1 MTSAAKQSFT
11 LGGKLLVFLFALF
24 AIVGFVDYTF
34 YGQQLRN
41 LLSGLGFSL
50 LTYGAL
56 KNGFSAAHAQDAAA
70 GYATILGSL
79 ILVAAIALRFLQ

>member
-1 MTSAAKQSFT
+1 VTSTAEQSLT
-11 LGGKLLVFLFALF
+11 TGGKILVFLFVLF
-24 AIVGFVDYTF
+24 AIVGFIDYIF

-56 KNGFSAAHAQDAAA
+56 KNGFSTAQPQHAAA
-70 GYATILGSL
+70 SYATILGSL
-79 ILVAAIALRFLQ
+79 ILVAAITLRFLQ

>member
-1 MTSAAKQSFT
+1 M
-11 LGGKLLVFLFALF
+11 VLFALF
-24 AIVGFVDYTF
+24 AITGFIDYIF

-56 KNGFSAAHAQDAAA
+56 KNGFSTTQRRHTA
-70 GYATILGSL
+70 GGYSTILGSL
-79 ILVAAIALRFLQ
+79 ILVAAVALRFVQ